1 MQKQQKQPLKFVIHS
16 KLEQLGGEQ
25 SAVVE
30 ENEIK
35 SSAIAED
42 SPESTSNVSTAVPD
56 KSIDNDK
63 KRKRNERDAIPM
75 ATKKVSREVYR
86 EINSIGCCLTSF
98 NRYIHI

>member
-1 MQKQQKQPLKFVIHS
+1 MMQKQQKQPLKFVIHS

-35 SSAIAED
+35 SSVIAED
-42 SPESTSNVSTAVPD
+42 SPESSNASTAVPD

-86 EINSIGCCLTSF
+86 EISSVGC
-98 NRYIHI
+98 

>member
-16 KLEQLGGEQ
+16 KLEQLNGDQ
-25 SAVVE
+25 SAAVE

-35 SSAIAED
+35 SSVIAED
-42 SPESTSNVSTAVPD
+42 SPELSNVSTAAPD

-75 ATKKVSREVYR
+75 ATKKVSREFITKGIILKEV
-86 EINSIGCCLTSF
+86 E
-98 NRYIHI
+98 